1 MSEKWHQT
9 EICIAINDKSQG
21 SIAKH
26 LRNDELRYYAFITQS
41 DVKEIFKIGELLWRS
56 YRQNGDGFM
65 RPIRIAL
72 LSSKM
77 LISPDKL
84 NDVYYGQQ
92 LLLIVVMLTGRLM

>member
-1 MSEKWHQT
+1 MEKLQ
-9 EICIAINDKSQG
+9 
-21 SIAKH
+21 AK
-26 LRNDELRYYAFITQS
+26 
-41 DVKEIFKIGELLWRS
+41 WRC
-56 YRQNGDGFM
+56 FM

-92 LLLIVVMLTGRLM
+92 LLLIVVMLTGRLMGLYYQQISLTDRLIPSMTDRLLIMYGILLRQLFLLRQLCTVSRLLF